1 MKYNIKTIYVAG
13 GCFWEIEAYISR
25 LKGVIQTEVGYA
37 NGITHDPTYEQ
48 VASDK
53 TKHTECVKVNYNTF
67 ETSLEE
73 IIKEFL
79 KIIQPSESPHH
90 RLGIYWH
97 DPKDAKSILRL
108 VNKNPS
114 IESHELKG
122 FYLAENKYQK
132 YLEKHPEINSNIKIN
147 MNQSDNLTLL
157 SYQVT
162 KLAMNE
168 EAFSG
173 KYADFD
179 EEGTYVDITNNEE
192 LFSSKDKIK
201 NDSGYACFTKP
212 INPDAITSLRDF
224 SYGMVRLEIR
234 AQKSGIHLGYK
245 KRDYYEINSAAL
257 KFVYK

>member
-1 MKYNIKTIYVAG
+1 
-13 GCFWEIEAYISR
+13 
-25 LKGVIQTEVGYA
+25 
-37 NGITHDPTYEQ
+37 
-48 VASDK
+48 
-53 TKHTECVKVNYNTF
+53 
-67 ETSLEE
+67 
-73 IIKEFL
+73 
-79 KIIQPSESPHH
+79 
-90 RLGIYWH
+90 
-97 DPKDAKSILRL
+97 
-108 VNKNPS
+108 
-114 IESHELKG
+114 
-122 FYLAENKYQK
+122 
-132 YLEKHPEINSNIKIN
+132 

-234 AQKSGIHLGYK
+234 AQKSGIGYK

>member
-1 MKYNIKTIYVAG
+1 MT
-13 GCFWEIEAYISR
+13 S
-25 LKGVIQTEVGYA
+25 
-37 NGITHDPTYEQ
+37 YE
-48 VASDK
+48 D
-53 TKHTECVKVNYNTF
+53 
-67 ETSLEE
+67 
-73 IIKEFL
+73 EFL
-79 KIIQPSESPHH
+79 STGQEARRLSIALLRFIQ
-90 RLGIYWH
+90 ID
-97 DPKDAKSILRL
+97 DPEWK
-108 VNKNPS
+108 
-114 IESHELKG
+114 
-122 FYLAENKYQK
+122 NKYQK

-212 INPDAITSLRDF
+212 ISPDAITSLRDF

>member
-1 MKYNIKTIYVAG
+1 
-13 GCFWEIEAYISR
+13 
-25 LKGVIQTEVGYA
+25 
-37 NGITHDPTYEQ
+37 
-48 VASDK
+48 
-53 TKHTECVKVNYNTF
+53 
-67 ETSLEE
+67 
-73 IIKEFL
+73 
-79 KIIQPSESPHH
+79 
-90 RLGIYWH
+90 
-97 DPKDAKSILRL
+97 
-108 VNKNPS
+108 
-114 IESHELKG
+114 
-122 FYLAENKYQK
+122 
-132 YLEKHPEINSNIKIN
+132 

-224 SYGMVRLEIR
+224 SYWES
-234 AQKSGIHLGYK
+234 Q
-245 KRDYYEINSAAL
+245 
-257 KFVYK
+257 

>member
-53 TKHTECVKVNYNTF
+53 TKHAECVKVNYNTF

-79 KIIQPSESPHH
+79 KIIQPSESTHH

-114 IESHELKG
+114 IEAH
-122 FYLAENKYQK
+122 
-132 YLEKHPEINSNIKIN
+132 
-147 MNQSDNLTLL
+147 
-157 SYQVT
+157 
-162 KLAMNE
+162 
-168 EAFSG
+168 
-173 KYADFD
+173 
-179 EEGTYVDITNNEE
+179 
-192 LFSSKDKIK
+192 
-201 NDSGYACFTKP
+201 
-212 INPDAITSLRDF
+212 
-224 SYGMVRLEIR
+224 
-234 AQKSGIHLGYK
+234 
-245 KRDYYEINSAAL
+245 
-257 KFVYK
+257 

>member
-1 MKYNIKTIYVAG
+1 
-13 GCFWEIEAYISR
+13 
-25 LKGVIQTEVGYA
+25 
-37 NGITHDPTYEQ
+37 
-48 VASDK
+48 
-53 TKHTECVKVNYNTF
+53 
-67 ETSLEE
+67 
-73 IIKEFL
+73 
-79 KIIQPSESPHH
+79 
-90 RLGIYWH
+90 
-97 DPKDAKSILRL
+97 
-108 VNKNPS
+108 
-114 IESHELKG
+114 
-122 FYLAENKYQK
+122 
-132 YLEKHPEINSNIKIN
+132 

-179 EEGTYVDITNNEE
+179 EDGTYVDITNNEK

>member
-1 MKYNIKTIYVAG
+1 MKYNIKTIYVAW

-37 NGITHDPTYEQ
+37 NGITHDP
-48 VASDK
+48 
-53 TKHTECVKVNYNTF
+53 
-67 ETSLEE
+67 
-73 IIKEFL
+73 
-79 KIIQPSESPHH
+79 
-90 RLGIYWH
+90 
-97 DPKDAKSILRL
+97 KDAKSILRL

-114 IESHELKG
+114 IEAHELKG

-212 INPDAITSLRDF
+212 INPDAITS
-224 SYGMVRLEIR
+224 
-234 AQKSGIHLGYK
+234 
-245 KRDYYEINSAAL
+245 
-257 KFVYK
+257 

>member
-37 NGITHDPTYEQ
+37 NGITHDP
-48 VASDK
+48 
-53 TKHTECVKVNYNTF
+53 
-67 ETSLEE
+67 
-73 IIKEFL
+73 
-79 KIIQPSESPHH
+79 
-90 RLGIYWH
+90 
-97 DPKDAKSILRL
+97 KDAKSILRL

-114 IESHELKG
+114 IEAHELKG

-132 YLEKHPEINSNIKIN
+132 YLEKHPEINSNIKIK

-245 KRDYYEINSAAL
+245 KKRL
-257 KFVYK
+257 L

>member
-37 NGITHDPTYEQ
+37 NGITHDPTY
-48 VASDK
+48 A
-53 TKHTECVKVNYNTF
+53 ECVKVNYNTF

-114 IESHELKG
+114 IEAHELKG
-122 FYLAENKYQK
+122 FYLAENKYLK
-132 YLEKHPEINSNIKIN
+132 YLERHPEINSNIKIN

-192 LFSSKDKIK
+192 
-201 NDSGYACFTKP
+201 
-212 INPDAITSLRDF
+212 PDAITSLRDF

>member
-53 TKHTECVKVNYNTF
+53 TKHAECVKVNYNTF

-114 IESHELKG
+114 IEAHELKG

-132 YLEKHPEINSNIKIN
+132 YLEWEKQH
-147 MNQSDNLTLL
+147 Q
-157 SYQVT
+157 
-162 KLAMNE
+162 
-168 EAFSG
+168 
-173 KYADFD
+173 
-179 EEGTYVDITNNEE
+179 DIAV
-192 LFSSKDKIK
+192 I
-201 NDSGYACFTKP
+201 
-212 INPDAITSLRDF
+212 
-224 SYGMVRLEIR
+224 
-234 AQKSGIHLGYK
+234 
-245 KRDYYEINSAAL
+245 
-257 KFVYK
+257 

>member
-1 MKYNIKTIYVAG
+1 
-13 GCFWEIEAYISR
+13 
-25 LKGVIQTEVGYA
+25 
-37 NGITHDPTYEQ
+37 
-48 VASDK
+48 
-53 TKHTECVKVNYNTF
+53 
-67 ETSLEE
+67 
-73 IIKEFL
+73 
-79 KIIQPSESPHH
+79 
-90 RLGIYWH
+90 
-97 DPKDAKSILRL
+97 
-108 VNKNPS
+108 
-114 IESHELKG
+114 
-122 FYLAENKYQK
+122 
-132 YLEKHPEINSNIKIN
+132 
-147 MNQSDNLTLL
+147 MNQSNNLTLL

-245 KRDYYEINSAAL
+245 KRDYYEITVLDRQYLIL
-257 KFVYK
+257 KIHHCFYQNQHLQIIKPLFFHLKT